1 MDTVKTESFLRI
13 SAALLLVLTAC
24 LVGFDS
30 QTKLLFYSI
39 VRKATFRDMNA
50 LIVLVWVDSV
60 AAGYNLLHLLLRSSL
75 CSSRFKGKNIPMVP
89 HPYMAWFCFFLDQA
103 TVYVVFAAN
112 SAAMEA
118 SFLAVT
124 GSSIFQW
131 MKVCNR
137 FTRFCVQIGGAF
149 LSGIVASVLLIAISF
164 LSAFSLFRLYSPSQ
178 FLLLKS
184 R

>member
-1 MDTVKTESFLRI
+1 M
-13 SAALLLVLTAC
+13 
-24 LVGFDS
+24 
-30 QTKLLFYSI
+30 Y
-39 VRKATFRDMNA
+39 
-50 LIVLVWVDSV
+50 VLVWVDSV
-60 AAGYNLLHLLLRSSL
+60 AAGYNLLHLLFRSSL
-75 CSSRFKGKNIPMVP
+75 CSSRFKGKNIPLVSHHS

-103 TVYVVFAAN
+103 TVYVVFAVN

-137 FTRFCVQIGGAF
+137 FTKFCVQIGGAF
-149 LSGIVASVLLIAISF
+149 LSGIVASVLLIALSF
-164 LSAFSLFRLYSPSQ
+164 LSAFSLFRLYSPSR